1 MYNLNILN
9 IKWDSMEFELWVKI
23 IKESIDKKNI
33 EPWDINIGDIADE
46 YIKTIRE
53 LRKFDIR
60 LSADVVL
67 VGGILLRMKS
77 QMLYGECE
85 NTFNDEEEINDDS
98 LEYYDDE
105 MDYDDIKDDK
115 NIPTNKPIKDKKID
129 KKNNNKNVNKQKNI
143 TFNDLISTLK
153 SELDKVKK
161 TKQKKRSKKE
171 TPIYD
176 IIEEMEEEY
185 DISDLMEYLI
195 SELKK
200 DGSFIFQKKFS
211 NKKDIVKN
219 FLPSLYL
226 ANDGRIEIYQEEIF
240 KEIILKYKN

>member
-1 MYNLNILN
+1 
-9 IKWDSMEFELWVKI
+9 MEFELWVRI

-33 EPWDINIGDIADE
+33 EPWDINIADIADE
-46 YIKTIRE
+46 YINTIKE

-60 LSADVVL
+60 LSADVIL

-77 QMLYGECE
+77 QILYGECE
-85 NTFNDEEEINDDS
+85 NTFNDEEEMEEMEEINDDNF
-98 LEYYDDE
+98 EYYGEETDYNDTENIEDE
-105 MDYDDIKDDK
+105 NIENKNIEKKKEDK
-115 NIPTNKPIKDKKID
+115 NKI
-129 KKNNNKNVNKQKNI
+129 KQKNI

-161 TKQKKRSKKE
+161 AKPKRKKHKKE

-185 DISDLMEYLI
+185 DISDLMENLI
-195 SELKK
+195 SELQKEGSFVFQNKFSSKK
-200 DGSFIFQKKFS
+200 DM
-211 NKKDIVKN
+211 VKN

-240 KEIILKYKN
+240 KEIVLKYKN

>member
-1 MYNLNILN
+1 MV
-9 IKWDSMEFELWVKI
+9 KWDIMEFELWVKI

-33 EPWDINIGDIADE
+33 EPWNINIADIADE

-60 LSADVVL
+60 LSADVIL

-77 QMLYGECE
+77 QILYGECE
-85 NTFNDEEEINDDS
+85 NTFNDEEEMDDDE
-98 LEYYDDE
+98 LEYYEDE
-105 MDYDDIKDDK
+105 LNYADIEDEKKENNKIEKKKKDK
-115 NIPTNKPIKDKKID
+115 NKI
-129 KKNNNKNVNKQKNI
+129 KQKNI

-161 TKQKKRSKKE
+161 TKPKRRSKKE

-185 DISDLMEYLI
+185 DISDLMECLL
-195 SELKK
+195 SELRRE
-200 DGSFIFQKKFS
+200 GRFIFQNKFS
-211 NKKDIVKN
+211 SKKDIVKN

-240 KEIILKYKN
+240 KDIVLKYKN